1 MISNH
6 INTEVLDF
14 SKPVDTY
21 VEETARENQFANQLC
36 LVHECNGVLTYA
48 NPLTGQKYAFCR
60 SSGKE
65 NPVYLPNLSRILY
78 SNRHLNQTMIPQ
90 NVDLDS
96 N

>member
-1 MISNH
+1 MISHH

-14 SKPVDTY
+14 SKPADAT
-21 VEETARENQFANQLC
+21 VEEVVRESHFANQLC

-78 SNRHLNQTMIPQ
+78 SNRHLHQQMIPQ
-90 NVDLDS
+90 NIDFETT
-96 N
+96 